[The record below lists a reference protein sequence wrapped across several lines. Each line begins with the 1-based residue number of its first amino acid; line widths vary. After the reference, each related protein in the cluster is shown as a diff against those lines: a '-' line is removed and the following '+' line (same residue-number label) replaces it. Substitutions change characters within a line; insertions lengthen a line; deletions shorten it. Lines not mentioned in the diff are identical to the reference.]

1 MMKQDP
7 VAAFCRALWRGE
19 IDVVTRMAP
28 LIDPNGC
35 DRWGHTPLLMA
46 VQYGD
51 VPLVS
56 LLVRRGAEVDQ
67 GRRFL
72 TPVTFAARRGD
83 CSMVEYLRDAGAV
96 LSIVTWVYLGQ
107 DGLIAQE
114 LARDPVRANLRDE
127 AGTPLIHHAVE
138 ALRPSIVSVLL
149 DHGASIA
156 DSDPNGET
164 PLHRLADM
172 RRVPADEA
180 GRMATLL
187 LDRGADPNAR
197 NWDHVTPLHQ
207 AVRARNLGVA
217 EVLLARGADPNA
229 RDKSRGSTPL
239 RRAVSGT
246 GAGGTAGTA
255 DRMAPLTRLLLKY
268 GADPDMRDK
277 RGVPVHKSARDPEVR
292 AVLGEHRREKRAL
305 RPTARPA
312 TPRDRPTVTKG
323 HPAMAKKKR

>member
-1 MMKQDP
+1 MKQDP

-19 IDVVTRMAP
+19 KDVVTRLAP
-28 LIDPNGC
+28 LVDPNGR
-35 DRWGHTPLLMA
+35 DRWGHTPLSMA

-51 VPLVS
+51 LPLVS

-67 GRRFL
+67 GLRFL
-72 TPVTFAARRGD
+72 TPVTLAARRGE
-83 CSMVEYLRDAGAV
+83 SSIFEYLRDAGAV
-96 LSIVTWVYLGQ
+96 LSIVTWTYSGQ

-114 LARDPVRANLRDE
+114 LTRDPLLANLRDE
-127 AGTPLIHHAVE
+127 AGTPLVHHAVE
-138 ALRPSIVSVLL
+138 ALRPSIVSLLL

-156 DSDPNGET
+156 DTDPNGET

-172 RRVPADEA
+172 RRVPAAEA
-180 GRMATLL
+180 GQMATLL
-187 LDRGADPNAR
+187 LDLGADANAR

-207 AVRARNLGVA
+207 AVRARNLGVV

-239 RRAVSGT
+239 RRAVSAT
-246 GAGGTAGTA
+246 GAGGTAGSA
-255 DRMAPLTRLLLKY
+255 DLMAPLTRLLLRY

-292 AVLGEHRREKRAL
+292 AVLDEHRRGKRTLRRTARSTTPRG
-305 RPTARPA
+305 RPTAKKRQA
-312 TPRDRPTVTKG
+312 
-323 HPAMAKKKR
+323 HMAKKKR